1 MKSLTLTSC
10 PCVRIEDVTVAYGD
24 RPALWD
30 IDLEIP
36 QGTLSAVV
44 GPNGAGKTTLMK
56 TILGLISPVAG
67 SVEIFGKSIADSAG
81 QIAFVPQR
89 GSVDWDFP
97 ISVKE
102 VVMMGRYSKLG
113 LFKKPREADH
123 LIVQECLRKVEMEKF
138 ADRQISR
145 LSGGQQQ
152 RVFMARAIAQDTDFY
167 LMDEPFS
174 GVDAATEIT
183 LLEVLKQMRDNGKT
197 IIVVH
202 HDVQAV
208 AEHFDNALLL
218 NLRKT
223 AMGSVKEVLTEQNLQ
238 QTYGGKLQILS
249 DVGHLLSIE
258 QKKTRLR

>member
-1 MKSLTLTSC
+1 MLQTSIEIHDLTVSYQNKPVLWGIDCHIPLHQLT
-10 PCVRIEDVTVAYGD
+10 
-24 RPALWD
+24 AL
-30 IDLEIP
+30 I
-36 QGTLSAVV
+36 
-44 GPNGAGKTTLMK
+44 GPNGAGKSTLLKSMMGLIPIASGFVHFNGK
-56 TILGLISPVAG
+56 TIDSMRKYISYM
-67 SVEIFGKSIADSAG
+67 
-81 QIAFVPQR
+81 PQR
-89 GSVDWDFP
+89 ESVDWDFP
-97 ISVKE
+97 ISVQE

-249 DVGHLLSIE
+249 DVGHLLSLE